1 MKIPALLSAFAL
13 LAVPALADDPAAAPA
28 PAEAEA
34 AAEAPAAAPTPAREA
49 PVPAYRLES
58 DDFFDVWIRDRLS
71 IGLGLSYSVLT
82 SPTRPKDYDRNKTF
96 VGFIWKLEDVDQVG
110 VIPELRFRASDHVRL
125 TLSMDRVSGR
135 TRNFNQAK
143 HSDGNVEAMGP
154 LLLAEGLWPLCDDTL
169 FLHAGAGVAY
179 AFADFEEIT
188 WWHLG
193 YASEDAWN
201 VRGRPTVHTAQDHY
215 REIKVDDSF
224 GLALAAG
231 ASWRPHPRF
240 ELDLS
245 VRHVWLEP
253 DCQFGYTY
261 SKRKGGFKKHQ
272 DGDFTLDHLA
282 VALTA
287 SYVF

>member
-1 MKIPALLSAFAL
+1 MKRILALLPALAL
-13 LAVPALADDPAAAPA
+13 FAVPATADEEAPA
-28 PAEAEA
+28 PETP
-34 AAEAPAAAPTPAREA
+34 AAEPAPEVRV
-49 PVPAYRLES
+49 PVVPLER
-58 DDFFDVWIRDRLS
+58 DGFYETWIEDRLS
-71 IGLGLSYSVLT
+71 LGLGISYSVLT

-110 VIPELRFRASDHVRL
+110 AIPELRYRAADNLRL
-125 TLSMDRVSGR
+125 TLALDRVSGR

-143 HSDGNVEAMGP
+143 HSDGNVEIMGP
-154 LLLAEGLWPLCDDTL
+154 ELLVEGLLPLLDDTL
-169 FLHAGAGVAY
+169 FLHAGVGVVY
-179 AFADFEEIT
+179 DFADFEEIT

-193 YASEDAWN
+193 YASRDAWIARGSPK
-201 VRGRPTVHTAQDHY
+201 VRTAQDHY

-224 GLALAAG
+224 GWALAAG
-231 ASWRPHPRF
+231 ATWRPHPRF

-245 VRHVWLEP
+245 LRHVWIEP

-261 SKRKGGFKKHQ
+261 SARKGGFKKHQ

-282 VALTA
+282 VAITG